1 MEKINPKD
9 FSAMLK
15 KEDIYDFYHSM
26 EKNRVMLSFKGALTT
41 ELLDSILQIVEQKLT
56 EFDETTKVKKKV
68 FHILVECLQ
77 NLYHHSYFKQNETD
91 ESSVILMIA
100 KKKDG
105 YSIVTGNYILK
116 NSVIKL
122 KDRLEEINEMS
133 KEEMKEYYKAVLNNG
148 TFSDKGGG
156 GLGIID
162 IARKSSERLE
172 YGFIPI
178 DQNNSFFSLNVTINQ

>member
-1 MEKINPKD
+1 M
-9 FSAMLK
+9 
-15 KEDIYDFYHSM
+15 
-26 EKNRVMLSFKGALTT
+26 
-41 ELLDSILQIVEQKLT
+41 
-56 EFDETTKVKKKV
+56 

-77 NLYHHSYFKQNETD
+77 NLYHHSYFKQNVSDET
-91 ESSVILMIA
+91 SVILMIA

-148 TFSDKGGG
+148 TFSEKGGG

-162 IARKSSERLE
+162 IARKSSEKLE